1 MQPCGYD
8 LPADGK
14 LRRTLDYFKQSL
26 EVTQDQ
32 ARQIKRDTR
41 DQRMSSM
48 WFAIRRYYLTASMF
62 GNVISRRPETPPDKL
77 VLRILKPVDFTT
89 PAIRY
94 GIIDNEKVAIER
106 YTQYQQANGHSE
118 LLVTESGF
126 ILNPSFPFLGAL
138 PNGAVY
144 DSSNE
149 DQSFGFVEIY
159 NFHVLQEA
167 KRQ

>member
-1 MQPCGYD
+1 
-8 LPADGK
+8 
-14 LRRTLDYFKQSL
+14 
-26 EVTQDQ
+26 
-32 ARQIKRDTR
+32 
-41 DQRMSSM
+41 MSSM
-48 WFAIRRYYLTASMF
+48 WFAIRQYYLTASMF

-77 VLRILKPVDFTT
+77 VLGILKPVGFTT

-126 ILNPSFPFLGAL
+126 ILNPSFPFLGAS

-149 DQSFGFVEIY
+149 DQNFEFVEI
-159 NFHVLQEA
+159 
-167 KRQ
+167 